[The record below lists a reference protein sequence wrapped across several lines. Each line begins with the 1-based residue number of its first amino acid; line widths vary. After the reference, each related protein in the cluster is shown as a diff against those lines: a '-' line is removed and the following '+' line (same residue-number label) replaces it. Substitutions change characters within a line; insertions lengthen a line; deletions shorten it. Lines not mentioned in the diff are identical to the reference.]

1 MEQIILVQVVE
12 EPLQLD
18 LMEIQPQKVAVMVE
32 LVHQI
37 QLLVQMFHMLVVAV
51 VQVIQEQEAVEVL
64 VVEEMVDKGRA
75 MLLTLQL
82 EQQILA
88 VAVELEIIMAQDQI
102 VMVVLELW

>member
-1 MEQIILVQVVE
+1 MMVEQELEQIILVQVVE

-88 VAVELEIIMAQDQI
+88 
-102 VMVVLELW
+102 